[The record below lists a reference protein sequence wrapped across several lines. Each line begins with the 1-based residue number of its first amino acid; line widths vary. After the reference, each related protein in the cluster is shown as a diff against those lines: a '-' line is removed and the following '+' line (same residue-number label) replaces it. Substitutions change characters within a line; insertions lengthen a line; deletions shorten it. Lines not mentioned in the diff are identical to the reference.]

1 MFLDESATPG
11 LKSFNGPC
19 LLYITDSVSGRAV
32 GALLELK
39 NHLWIR
45 FSLNLPVVDSG
56 IASVKLIPPPAPAL
70 PLLREKK
77 KYIFYYLYI
86 IG

>member
-11 LKSFNGPC
+11 LKSFNVPC
-19 LLYITDSVSGRAV
+19 LYITDSGSGRAV
-32 GALLELK
+32 AALFELK